1 MAHKIIA
8 ISQARKQL
16 LALADETKET
26 FERFIVTRKGK
37 PEIVILSYED
47 YESLMET
54 LEIYQTPGLVAEL
67 EERARDRGKVKPLT
81 HAQVWRR

>member
-1 MAHKIIA
+1 MA
-8 ISQARKQL
+8 ISQARKRL

-26 FERFIVTRKGK
+26 SERFIVTRKGK

-67 EERARDRGKVKPLT
+67 EERARDRAKVKPLT
-81 HAQVWRR
+81 HA

>member
-1 MAHKIIA
+1 MSHKVIP

-16 LALADETKET
+16 LALINEAHEK
-26 FERFIVTRKGK
+26 RFILTRKGK

-47 YESLMET
+47 YESLLET

-67 EERARDRGKVKPLT
+67 EERARKRGKVKPLT